1 MIGIPYSRI
10 IKYQKNT
17 MARHVLWLLF
27 GIVMRVVTSHRAYT
41 FSIFVLKIVAD
52 EMAQIHKTM
61 CSIYKIQ
68 RFSVKKEEKKKRDQQ
83 RRKMRTQ
90 IVLDKCKTHLVGWIL
105 SFSYGPC
112 HRQEINTKIR
122 CVSDEWE
129 GEREGER
136 KSESECECI
145 LMFYNNTGLRGH

>member
-1 MIGIPYSRI
+1 MLKDCFARLLLWIGFPKIVMIGIPYSRI

-68 RFSVKKEEKKKRDQQ
+68 RFSVKKEEKKKRPIAEEDAYTNCFGQ
-83 RRKMRTQ
+83 M
-90 IVLDKCKTHLVGWIL
+90 
-105 SFSYGPC
+105 
-112 HRQEINTKIR
+112 
-122 CVSDEWE
+122 
-129 GEREGER
+129 
-136 KSESECECI
+136 
-145 LMFYNNTGLRGH
+145 